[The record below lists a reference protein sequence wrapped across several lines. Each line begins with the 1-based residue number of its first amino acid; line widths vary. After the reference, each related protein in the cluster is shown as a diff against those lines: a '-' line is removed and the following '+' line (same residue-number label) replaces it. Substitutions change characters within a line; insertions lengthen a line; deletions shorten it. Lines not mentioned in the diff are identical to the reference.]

1 MKGKSGYLKWGLTIF
16 LTVCAI
22 LVFYDTFY
30 MSGALQRLLSKLAS
44 ILSPVLVGLVMAYL
58 LAPIVNWFEKLILSG
73 LHRIKGLEGKTI
85 PHAAGW
91 LRAVSILLTWAIVL
105 LLLYLM
111 FSVVIPQLIDS
122 VVMLI
127 NNAETYYNKI
137 YGWITNLLDKNPK
150 VEDWVNE
157 NLETYYQNLL
167 DLLTNKVLPGAQQ
180 MLTTITGGVISG
192 IWGLVSFAMDF
203 LVGIIV
209 SVYMLAMKEQS
220 LARCCKLLYGVCKEA
235 PARWIARAVRRADG
249 IFSGFVRGKL
259 LDSLIIGILCLI
271 GCTILG
277 MPYAPLVSLIVGVT
291 NVIPFFGPFMG
302 AVPSAFLILLV
313 SPKKCLIFVIFVIV
327 LQPLLYHFHYCPPA
341 VRRQHPGPQ
350 DPGRCHGHLQL
361 LGGGGHS
368 GGRRLRRRAGYV
380 PGRAGVCLFA
390 GAGKVSGGPASAP
403 PEYAHRGILLCE
415 PGPGVPA
422 TGPAG
427 AAVIN
432 ASKPPA

>member
-1 MKGKSGYLKWGLTIF
+1 MKGKSSYLKWGLTIF

-30 MSGALQRLLSKLAS
+30 MNGTLQRMVSKLAS

-58 LAPIVNWFEKLILSG
+58 LAPIVNWIERLIRSG
-73 LHRIKGLEGKTI
+73 LGRIKGLEGKTI

-111 FSVVIPQLIDS
+111 FSVVIPQLVDS

-127 NNAETYYNKI
+127 NNAETYYDKI
-137 YGWITNLLDKNPK
+137 YTWIVNLLDKNPT

-157 NLETYYQNLL
+157 NLDTYYKNLL
-167 DLLTNKVLPGAQQ
+167 DILTNKILPGAQQ
-180 MLTTITGGVISG
+180 MLTSG

-220 LARCCKLLYGVCKEA
+220 LARCCKLLYGVCKEDH
-235 PARWIARAVRRADG
+235 ARWIARAVRRADG

-271 GCTILG
+271 GCTLLK

-313 SPKKCLIFVIFVIV
+313 SPKKCLFFVIFVIA
-327 LQPLLYHFHYCPPA
+327 LQQFDGNIL
-341 VRRQHPGPQ
+341 GPKIL
-350 DPGRCHGHLQL
+350 GNATGISSFWVVVAILV
-361 LGGGGHS
+361 GGGF
-368 GGRRLRRRAGYV
+368 GGVLGMFLGVPVFACIQVLVKHLVDQRLRRRNMPTEAYHYV
-380 PGRAGVCLFA
+380 DRDQ
-390 GAGKVSGGPASAP
+390 P
-403 PEYAHRGILLCE
+403 P
-415 PGPGVPA
+415 
-422 TGPAG
+422 
-427 AAVIN
+427 
-432 ASKPPA
+432 KPPAPSA